1 MAKNKKN
8 ISKPQ
13 VEDEVMID
21 IIEEGDFQE
30 SFLDKYQDK
39 ILIAVAAL
47 LFVIAGYFSYKY
59 LMVAPKEKDAVAEMA
74 QAELQFEKDSFSLAL
89 DNPGEGYMGFL
100 DIIEEYSGTKA
111 ANLSKYYAG
120 ISYLNLGMFDAAIEY
135 LKDHNEDDL
144 LTAITKY
151 GALGDAYS
159 ELNDMENAKT
169 YYKKAVEQKANEFLT
184 PYYLKK
190 LGMLYK
196 ADGKNSEADQ
206 YFKRIKADFPKSAEA
221 QDIDKFI
228 SSVE

>member
-1 MAKNKKN
+1 MAKKKKN

-21 IIEEGDFQE
+21 IFEEDDYQE

-39 ILIAVAAL
+39 ILMGVAAL
-47 LFVIAGYFSYKY
+47 LIIVAGYFAYKY
-59 LMVAPKEKDAVAEMA
+59 LMLAPKEKEAIAEMS
-74 QAELQFEKDSFSLAL
+74 QAEMQFEKDSFTLAL

-100 DIIEEYSGTKA
+100 DIIDEYSGTKA
-111 ANLSKYYAG
+111 ANISKYYAG
-120 ISYLNLGMFDAAIEY
+120 ISYLNLGMYDAAIEY
-135 LKDHNEDDL
+135 LKDYDEDEL

-159 ELNDMENAKT
+159 EMEDFENAKS
-169 YYKKAVEQKANEFLT
+169 YYKKAVEQKPNELLT

-196 ADGKNSEADQ
+196 MDNKQDDANK
-206 YFKRIKADFPKSAEA
+206 YFKRIKTDFPKSTEA
-221 QDIDKFI
+221 LDIDKFI
-228 SSVE
+228 SE